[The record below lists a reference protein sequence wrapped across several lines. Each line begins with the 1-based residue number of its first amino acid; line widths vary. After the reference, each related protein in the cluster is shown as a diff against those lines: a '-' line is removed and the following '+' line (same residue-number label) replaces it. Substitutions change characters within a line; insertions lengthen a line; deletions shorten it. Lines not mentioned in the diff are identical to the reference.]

1 MADDKRKLGRGIAS
15 LLEMDSDIDTSIL
28 GVNITNDNIDIKD
41 KVVELD
47 LNDIV
52 ANKQQPRKYFDDT
65 KLKEL
70 SESIKNNGLL
80 QPIIVAKQPNEADG
94 KYVIVAGERR
104 YRASRMAGLDT
115 IKSIIVKMD
124 DKDILRNAI
133 IENVQRE
140 DLNPVEEANGYRNII
155 ENFGYTHEQLAK
167 EVGKSRA
174 HITNLLRVLNLPD
187 EILSALRNGNITLGH
202 AKVLLGTDN
211 PNDYIEEIISN
222 QLSVRQ
228 LESLVKNGYVAEQTQ
243 KHDVSG
249 VREEIINGDKYNEDV
264 LMHDSSIKAKPED
277 LTFDIIK
284 EMYGIQQNAVGEVD
298 YETGEIK
305 EGQLSSE
312 EKEAIKNNL
321 RAIEECI
328 LQSSGIA
335 VKLKLNHNGSGKVE
349 IDYNDADELLKI
361 VRLFQK

>member
-28 GVNITNDNIDIKD
+28 GDNTINDNIDIKD

-52 ANKQQPRKYFDDT
+52 ANKQQPRKYFDDV

-80 QPIIVAKQPNEADG
+80 QPIIVAKQPNGAEG
-94 KYVIVAGERR
+94 KYIIVAGERR
-104 YRASRMAGLDT
+104 YRASKMAGLKT
-115 IKSIIVKMD
+115 IKSIIVEMD
-124 DKDILRNAI
+124 DKDILRN
-133 IENVQRE
+133 
-140 DLNPVEEANGYRNII
+140 DII

-228 LESLVKNGYVAEQTQ
+228 LESLVKNGYVEEPAP

-249 VREEIINGDKYNEDV
+249 VRDEIINGDKYNEDV
-264 LMHDSSIKAKPED
+264 LMRDSSIKAKPED

-328 LQSSGIA
+328 LQSSGIV